1 MSGRE
6 GPALLANPQPW
17 DRASGSIVGMAL
29 MSPVDAGFLLIESRE
44 HPMHVGGLSLFAP
57 PADMDASEFARSIYD
72 SFRGVKD
79 LRPIF
84 RRKPGHLLSGF
95 SPVSWAEDDDVDLD
109 YHVRLLALPKPG
121 RVRELLELA
130 SMLHGTLLDRHRPL
144 WEAYVIEGLADGRV
158 AVFSKTHHALMDG
171 VSTALSWYSVMS
183 SDADARDCAPPWQ
196 RRAPRK
202 SRTVAEALNPL
213 ARMGSALSAAR
224 DVAGVGPALVGDG
237 LRMLREHAAA
247 QPFQAPHSIFN
258 VPITGARRFAAQ
270 SWPKDRILTVSH
282 GAGVSFNDA
291 VLAICSG
298 ALRRYLMEL
307 GELPDKPLIAMV
319 PVSLRGKAGSG
330 EAGADSTGNA
340 LGAVLCDL
348 GTDLIDPAS
357 RLHRIHESMDQAKGA
372 MAGRS
377 VLQITALSG
386 VNLVGMGLAFVPGA
400 SALAGRPAFNLVI
413 SNVPG
418 PTETQYWNGGRLE
431 SSYPASIPMDDLAVN
446 ITVISYADTLQFGI
460 IGCRRSVPKLQRLLA
475 HLEYSLAELEDMIAS
490 EAY

>member
-1 MSGRE
+1 
-6 GPALLANPQPW
+6 
-17 DRASGSIVGMAL
+17 MAL
-29 MSPVDAGFLLIESRE
+29 MSPVDAGFLMIESRE

-57 PADMDASEFARSIYD
+57 PPDMDPSEFARSIYE
-72 SFRGVKD
+72 SFRGVQD
-79 LRPIF
+79 MRSIF
-84 RRKPGHLLSGF
+84 RRKPGQLLSGF
-95 SPVSWAEDDDVDLD
+95 SPVSWAEDDGVDLE
-109 YHVRLLALPKPG
+109 YHVRLLALPRPG

-171 VSTALSWYSVMS
+171 ISTALSWYSVMS
-183 SDADARDCAPPWQ
+183 PDPDVRDCAPPWQ
-196 RRAPRK
+196 RRERK
-202 SRTVAEALNPL
+202 PKTAVAALNPL
-213 ARMGSALSAAR
+213 ARMGSALSTAR
-224 DVAGVGPALVGDG
+224 DVAGVGPALLGDG

-247 QPFQAPHSIFN
+247 QPFQAPHTIFN

-270 SWPKDRILTVSH
+270 SWPKDRILTISK

-298 ALRRYLMEL
+298 ALRRYLEEL
-307 GELPDKPLIAMV
+307 DALPDKPLIAMV
-319 PVSLRGKAGSG
+319 PVSLRGKEG
-330 EAGADSTGNA
+330 AGAAQGGNA

-348 GTDLIDPAS
+348 GTELADPAA
-357 RLHRIHESMDQAKGA
+357 RLHRIHDSMGQAKGA

-386 VNLVGMGLAFVPGA
+386 MNLVGMGLSFVPGA
-400 SALAGRPAFNLVI
+400 SRIAGHPAFNLVI

-418 PTETQYWNGGRLE
+418 PTEVQYWNGGKLE
-431 SSYPASIPMDDLAVN
+431 SSYPASIPMDELAIN

-460 IGCRRSVPKLQRLLA
+460 VGCRRSVPKLQRLLV
-475 HLEYSLAELEDMIAS
+475 HLEESLAELEEVIATD
-490 EAY
+490 AY